1 MAIVMDGL
9 GKVFDDG
16 TTALEDLTL
25 TVADGEL
32 MVVVG
37 PSGCGKSTALRLIA
51 GLEKP
56 SSGTIAI
63 DGRLLGDLSP
73 RERDV
78 AMVFQ
83 NYALYPHLS
92 VYKNI
97 AFPLR
102 EAHVKRDELDE
113 RVRRIASMLELDAL
127 LKRKPAQLSGGQ
139 RQRVAMAR
147 ALVRDPKAFLL
158 DEPLSNLDAQLR
170 GQVRTDLKSLH
181 QRLRV
186 TSVYVTH
193 DQVEAM
199 TLGERIAVLRDG
211 RLQQVGRPED
221 VFDMPAN
228 LFVAAFMGTP
238 SMNLVRARVES
249 GALRVGGAAVPVAGA
264 PSGDVVAG
272 FRPEALSLAAAGDG
286 LPMIV
291 ELVEPLGNETLA
303 HGTIEGEPASPLGTG
318 EAPEGRTRI
327 TARLGP
333 RDRPALGEAVPLA
346 LDPHELH
353 LFNAES
359 GDAIESWRHARVAG

>member
-1 MAIVMDGL
+1 MAIVMDGV
-9 GKVFDDG
+9 GKVFGDG
-16 TTALEDLTL
+16 TAALEDLTL
-25 TVADGEL
+25 TVGDGEL
-32 MVVVG
+32 MVLVG

-56 SSGTIAI
+56 TTGTIAI

-102 EAHVKRDELDE
+102 EQRVRRDELDE

-170 GQVRTDLKSLH
+170 GQVRTDLKALH

-221 VFDMPAN
+221 VFDTPAN
-228 LFVAAFMGTP
+228 VFVAAFMGTP
-238 SMNLVRARVES
+238 SMNLVRGRVES
-249 GALRVGGAAVPVAGA
+249 ETLRVGGASVSVPGA

-272 FRPEALSLAAAGDG
+272 FRPEALSQASGEGLAMA
-286 LPMIV
+286 V
-291 ELVEPLGNETLA
+291 ELVEPLGNETLV
-303 HGTIEGEPASPLGTG
+303 HGTIAAEPASPIGTR
-318 EAPEGRTRI
+318 EAPEGRCRI

-333 RDRPALGEAVPLA
+333 RDRPAIGEPVPLA

-353 LFNAES
+353 LFDAAG

>member
-1 MAIVMDGL
+1 MAIVMDGI

-32 MVVVG
+32 MVLVG

-56 SSGTIAI
+56 TSGTIAI

-102 EAHVKRDELDE
+102 EQHVKKDDLDR

-221 VFDMPAN
+221 VFDRPAN

-249 GALRVGGAAVPVAGA
+249 GALRVGGAAVPVPGA
-264 PSGDVVAG
+264 PNGDVVAG
-272 FRPEALSLAAAGDG
+272 FRPEALSLATGDG
-286 LPMIV
+286 LPMVV

-303 HGTIEGEPASPLGTG
+303 HGTIEGEPASPLGTR
-318 EAPEGRTRI
+318 EAPEGRTLV

-353 LFNAES
+353 LFDAAS
-359 GDAIESWRHARVAG
+359 GDAIGSWRHARVAG

>member
-1 MAIVMDGL
+1 MAILMDGV

-16 TTALEDLTL
+16 TTALENLTL
-25 TVADGEL
+25 TVGDGEL
-32 MVVVG
+32 MVLVG

-102 EAHVKRDELDE
+102 EQRVKRDELDE

-170 GQVRTDLKSLH
+170 GQVRTDLKALH

-199 TLGERIAVLRDG
+199 TLGERIAVLRGG

-221 VFDMPAN
+221 VFDRPAN

-238 SMNLVRARVES
+238 SMNLVRARVEA
-249 GALRVGGAAVPVAGA
+249 GALRVGGASVPVPGA
-264 PSGDVVAG
+264 PGGDVVAG
-272 FRPEALSLAAAGDG
+272 FRPEALSLAGG
-286 LPMIV
+286 EGMGMIV
-291 ELVEPLGNETLA
+291 ELVEPLGNETLV
-303 HGTIEGEPASPLGTG
+303 HGTIEGDAVSPLGTR
-318 EAPEGRTRI
+318 EAPEGRTGI

-333 RDRPALGEAVPLA
+333 RDRPALGESVPLA
-346 LDPHELH
+346 LDPQELH
-353 LFNAES
+353 LFDAAS
-359 GDAIESWRHARVAG
+359 GDAIESWRDARVAG

>member
-1 MAIVMDGL
+1 MAILLDGV
-9 GKVFDDG
+9 GKVFEDG
-16 TTALEDLTL
+16 TTALEDLSL

-32 MVVVG
+32 MVLVG

-56 SSGTIAI
+56 TSGTIAI

-102 EAHVKRDELDE
+102 EQHVKKAELDE
-113 RVRRIASMLELDAL
+113 RVRRIAAMLELDEL
-127 LKRKPAQLSGGQ
+127 LRRKPAQLSGGQ

-170 GQVRTDLKSLH
+170 GQVRADLKQLH
-181 QRLRV
+181 LRLRV

-199 TLGERIAVLRDG
+199 TLGDRIAVLRDG

-221 VFDMPAN
+221 VFDWPAN
-228 LFVAAFMGTP
+228 VFVAAFMGTP
-238 SMNLVRARVES
+238 SMNLLRARVEGGS
-249 GALRVGGAAVPVAGA
+249 LRVGGGSVAVPGA

-272 FRPEALSLAAAGDG
+272 FRPEALSLASHEG
-286 LPMIV
+286 LSMRV
-291 ELVEPLGNETLA
+291 ELVEPLGNETLV
-303 HGTIEGEPASPLGTG
+303 HGTIDGEPASPLGTP
-318 EAPEGRTRI
+318 EAPDGRTRI
-327 TARLGP
+327 TARLGA
-333 RDRPALGEAVPLA
+333 RERPALGEAVPLA
-346 LDPHELH
+346 LDPQELH
-353 LFNAES
+353 LFDASS
-359 GDAIESWRHARVAG
+359 GEALESWRSARVAG